1 MATNVFYEESG
12 SFKVG
17 AIMSETD
24 ASLQVEAPHGKRSKI
39 KSATVL
45 LRFNSALADFMPAVE
60 ALAADLD
67 LDFLWECCGE
77 DEFDAA
83 GLAADYFGQTPSA
96 IETAAISLRLHEAPM
111 YFYKKGRGRYK
122 AAPEESL
129 KAALAGQEKKR
140 LQQLQIDAWVE
151 ECRAGRLPEAWRP
164 HLMSLL
170 WKPDKNTLEWKGLE
184 AACKALALSPLKL
197 VAERGGI
204 GSVPDYLL
212 AGFIMEHFPRGR
224 GFPALDLPV
233 APAELPAA
241 SVEAFSI
248 DDAATTEIDD
258 ALSLTRLANGNWQVG
273 VHIAAPTLDAP
284 RDGGLEQLVFQRLS
298 TVYFPG
304 DKITMLPDEV
314 VGVFSLNEGQ
324 YCPAVSVYFEVTPE
338 FEIIGHESRVE
349 RVNIAANLRHDW
361 LETVFNEE
369 TLAND
374 TGRDYPYKAE
384 LTTLWQFANALE
396 VQRGKADTNA
406 TVRLDYNFAIVDGKV
421 VLTTRR
427 RGAPMDKLVSELM
440 ILANSTWGGDLAA
453 AGIPAMYRAQTA
465 GKVRMTT
472 SPLPHEGLGVP
483 QYAWSSSPLRRY
495 VDLVNQ
501 WQLITLLQDR
511 APHFGAKSDALFA
524 AMRDFDLTYAAYA
537 EFQRHMERY
546 WCLRWLEQKGVT
558 EIEGTVRKENLV
570 KLDPLPLMQR
580 VPSLPELSMGQRVK
594 LSVESWDTLSL
605 ELNLRFVAVI
615 ESADVVAD
623 VGDDEEAG
631 A

>member
-45 LRFNSALADFMPAVE
+45 LRFNSALADFMPAAE

-77 DEFDAA
+77 DEFDATA
-83 GLAADYFGQTPSA
+83 LAADYFGQAPSA

-248 DDAATTEIDD
+248 DDSATTEIDD

-369 TLAND
+369 TLASD

-396 VQRGKADTNA
+396 MRRGKADTNA

-472 SPLPHEGLGVP
+472 AAEPHVGLGVA
-483 QYAWSSSPLRRY
+483 QYAWATSPLRRAA
-495 VDLVNQ
+495 DFVNQ
-501 WQLITLLQDR
+501 QQIVAMIRGETPR
-511 APHFGAKSDALFA
+511 YKRGDADLFA
-524 AMRDFDLTYAAYA
+524 RLRDFDQAYNAYA
-537 EFQRHMERY
+537 DFQYQMERF
-546 WCLRWLEQKGVT
+546 WCLRWFTQENVSDVT
-558 EIEGTVRKENLV
+558 ALWVKDDLVRIDGLPLAVRVAGLPEMQPGERVRLQVARIDELALEIEF
-570 KLDPLPLMQR
+570 R
-580 VPSLPELSMGQRVK
+580 VLGKAE
-594 LSVESWDTLSL
+594 T
-605 ELNLRFVAVI
+605 A
-615 ESADVVAD
+615 
-623 VGDDEEAG
+623 
-631 A
+631 